1 MYSFIHR
8 SSTANVGEE
17 AMVEGST
24 IFKDVWG
31 KVVEVSTSIVKINFD
46 GKIGIYSN
54 FKSNL
59 SKEEKHTVFVRK
71 MNIDFDIPEGVDFIC
86 HRVYANGDVKYTV
99 RDLDGL
105 KSWLEYNLICRGG
118 NRLYV
123 NGEAVNY
130 FDGSKTGYLR
140 GPNALAADMAIK
152 QDYESR
158 KSKEKAWRTSLQ
170 SDGYGTEVR
179 MRYPDDREI
188 GMISFTRAKILNRR
202 DMFKSL

>member
-8 SSTANVGEE
+8 SSTAKVGEE
-17 AMVEGST
+17 VMVEGST

-31 KVVEVSTSIVKINFD
+31 KVVEVSTSLVKINFD
-46 GKIGIYSN
+46 GHIGIYSN
-54 FKSNL
+54 FNGRI
-59 SKEEKHTVFVRK
+59 SKEEKRNVFVRK
-71 MNIDFDIPEGVDFIC
+71 MNVDFDIPEGDDFIC

-140 GPNALAADMAIK
+140 GANALAADMAIK
-152 QDYESR
+152 QDYGSR

-188 GMISFTRAKILNRR
+188 GMVSFTRAIILNRR
-202 DMFKSL
+202 NAIHSL